1 MEYEFKPDEI
11 EMQKTKAFKKDIS
24 NIKSFTK
31 KLNDMYDT
39 EFNEAFKQI
48 LTLSKEDFMSFISN
62 GVQIALSD
70 LYGEDIFE
78 NEKLINIQNK
88 NLNLI
93 ERNYQNHYNK
103 LDRAW
108 RNFEKIKNKNNNNYY
123 LTNFR
128 KHCCNTDDIAFHN
141 CQIESNSKYISV
153 EENKI
158 IKYVI
163 CSECKFVYFSNFILC
178 YCSHCHIDYY
188 SSILSKDE
196 NPNLLIATW
205 GKYHCHKLINEK
217 MKCIKCKNNFYINL
231 QNRMLTCLNKK
242 CNFITKPSRLL
253 WTCTIC
259 KEEFKSDAIV
269 YNPLQYEYLK
279 QVINQTLLIRHK
291 AHPSNMPCC
300 DLNIFF
306 TEYFH
311 KKDCNGILY
320 FGDLNHNI
328 IIVCDKCK
336 AINFYERFI
345 WTCPK
350 CGMRFR
356 DNNIS
361 KKKSFNHIFQ
371 SSSFHSIKFIQSERN
386 SIESSRRSS
395 NIEIEK
401 SSNENKIK
409 KKKKKRSKT
418 NLFDI
423 LEKRRK
429 NSESK
434 NDNKVNHN
442 YFENNKNNRKNNGE
456 DKFIESCQRLLNEKN
471 VSPDRNRDFYKEF
484 DNPKGNNLLNIWRKR
499 NDKSENIRPI
509 KIEG

>member
-88 NLNLI
+88 NLNII

-128 KHCCNTDDIAFHN
+128 KHCCDTDDIAFHN

-163 CSECKFVYFSNFILC
+163 CTECKIVYFSNFILC

-231 QNRMLTCLNKK
+231 QTRMLTCLNKK

-356 DNNIS
+356 DNNIN
-361 KKKSFNHIFQ
+361 KKKTFNHIFQ
-371 SSSFHSIKFIQSERN
+371 NNSFHSIKFIKSERN

-418 NLFDI
+418 NLIDI

-434 NDNKVNHN
+434 NDNKVM
-442 YFENNKNNRKNNGE
+442 NGIPLVGVAKKQTSE
-456 DKFIESCQRLLNEKN
+456 GADKFINEYRTLIGMHIQFCMVK
-471 VSPDRNRDFYKEF
+471 S
-484 DNPKGNNLLNIWRKR
+484 NLSNKYY
-499 NDKSENIRPI
+499 
-509 KIEG
+509 